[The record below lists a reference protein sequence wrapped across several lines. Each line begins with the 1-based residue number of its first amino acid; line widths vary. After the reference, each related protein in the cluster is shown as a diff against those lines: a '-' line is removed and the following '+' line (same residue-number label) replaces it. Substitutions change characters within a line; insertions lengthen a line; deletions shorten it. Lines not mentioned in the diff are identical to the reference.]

1 MKSKLSIGQLEVP
14 EDYSLLGE
22 MVKKELCEELIDILL
37 RALDKQLKPD
47 LDRVKFLKELLD
59 NSIEENI
66 KIENYEICQ
75 VLNDLRIVINE

>member
-66 KIENYEICQ
+66 RIENYEICQ